1 VFPPSFEAK
10 RTALTCVGYGLRCV
24 RKLRL
29 DHANRI
35 AGLQLLTVHLT
46 VSQMVQF
53 AALGIAE
60 VIVRRASP
68 AGLMQNA
75 LPSIARGGASP
86 TAGTIAH
93 RA

>member
-1 VFPPSFEAK
+1 LGLIASTAIHCILTTSVSPSFEAK

-35 AGLQLLTVHLT
+35 AGLQLLTVHLA

-60 VIVRRASP
+60 VIVRRA
-68 AGLMQNA
+68 
-75 LPSIARGGASP
+75 
-86 TAGTIAH
+86 
-93 RA
+93 